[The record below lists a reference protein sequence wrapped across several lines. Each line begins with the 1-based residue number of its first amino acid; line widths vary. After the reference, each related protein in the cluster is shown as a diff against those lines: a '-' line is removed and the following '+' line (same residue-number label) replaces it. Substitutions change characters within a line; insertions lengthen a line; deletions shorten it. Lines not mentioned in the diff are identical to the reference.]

1 VDFGVAKLTNTGHRR
16 RRTIRRWA
24 RSSARRPT
32 CRRSNCAAKPVDARA
47 DVFSLGV
54 MAYEM
59 LTARKPYTGASLFD
73 IGMQQ
78 VEGKVDLSG
87 IDPRSPCD
95 SPAIAYEKEKRPAAP
110 WRSRRAEAAR
120 SY

>member
-1 VDFGVAKLTNTGHRR
+1 MSPEQLRGD
-16 RRTIRRWA
+16 
-24 RSSARRPT
+24 
-32 CRRSNCAAKPVDARA
+32 PVDARA

-59 LTARKPYTGASLFD
+59 LTARKPYTGTSMFE

-87 IDPRSPCD
+87 LKSEMAFVIRQAVS
-95 SPAIAYEKEKRPAAP
+95 YEKDKRPSSAA
-110 WRSRRAEAAR
+110 ALADALKAAL
-120 SY
+120 